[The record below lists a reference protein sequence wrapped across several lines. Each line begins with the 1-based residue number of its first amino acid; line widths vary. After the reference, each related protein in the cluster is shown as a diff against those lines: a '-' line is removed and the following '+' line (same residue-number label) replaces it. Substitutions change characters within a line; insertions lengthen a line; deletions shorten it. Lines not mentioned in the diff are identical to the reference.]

1 MFKVIHNNVWVFDVE
16 WVPDP
21 AAGRLLYQL
30 PESMSNEEVIQEM
43 WKKGGATDEDPMP
56 YLKTVLCRVVSI
68 STIVRTVNVTDGAA
82 KLQLL
87 SLPHDPK
94 DPEQISEA
102 HIVGTFLNAIG
113 TYKPQLIG
121 FNTQSAD
128 LKILIQRGIANGIQ
142 APGFCKRPDKPW
154 EGIDYFTSNGNNWNI
169 DLMSI
174 VGGFGK
180 SAPSLNEMVTVCGIP
195 GKISMDGQQ
204 VALLWLRGELD
215 KIIAYNEFDTLTTY
229 LLWLRLAYFG
239 GFFTSEQYKKEQEL
253 LQHLLITESEMP
265 NRGHFK
271 IYLEEWERLK
281 SITSRISRQPIQS
294 SLSPSTAQEGGYGMD
309 KS

>member
-1 MFKVIHNNVWVFDVE
+1 MFKNVHNNAWVFDVE

-21 AAGRLLYQL
+21 KAGRLLYQL
-30 PESMSNEEVIQEM
+30 PESMSDEEVIQEM

-68 STIVRTVNVTDGAA
+68 STIIRKVTDVRTGTDVNGATDGAV

-87 SLPHDPK
+87 SLPHDSK
-94 DPEQISEA
+94 DPQQISEA
-102 HIVGTFLNAIG
+102 NIVGTFLNAIG

-121 FNTQSAD
+121 FNSHSAD
-128 LKILIQRGIANGIQ
+128 LKILIQRGVANGIQ

-154 EGIDYFTSNGNNWNI
+154 EGIDYFNTKDSNWNI
-169 DLMSI
+169 DLMGI

-204 VALLWLRGELD
+204 VALLWLKGELD

-239 GFFTSEQYKKEQEL
+239 GFFTSEQYEKEQEL

-265 NRGHFK
+265 NRGHLK
-271 IYLEEWERLK
+271 DYLKEWKRLK
-281 SITSRISRQPIQS
+281 SITS
-294 SLSPSTAQEGGYGMD
+294 
-309 KS
+309 